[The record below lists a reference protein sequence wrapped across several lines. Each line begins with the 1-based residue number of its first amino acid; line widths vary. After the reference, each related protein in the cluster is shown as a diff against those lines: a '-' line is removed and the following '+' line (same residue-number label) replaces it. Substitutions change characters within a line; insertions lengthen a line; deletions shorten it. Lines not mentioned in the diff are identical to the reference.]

1 MNKPMFQTPVEI
13 SRESFR
19 GDEEIEGWMHTPND
33 LGGKR
38 NLNTKKKVKMVE
50 VEEESVIV
58 F

>member
-1 MNKPMFQTPVEI
+1 MFQTPVEI

-50 VEEESVIV
+50 VEEESVTV